1 MLNIGDVLE
10 EKYRITGLLG
20 KGGTGHVYLAENI
33 RLGNEWA
40 VKEVG
45 LSGEVR
51 ADILEESEILRKLNH
66 HSIPRIVD
74 IIEHENFLYLIEDYF
89 AGVNL
94 KELIK
99 AREACSEADVIR
111 WAKQLCEIL
120 IYLHS
125 IKPNPIIYRDMKPGN
140 IIIDNENNAK
150 LIDLGIAREYKE
162 DQDSDTSYIGTR
174 GYAAPEQYSGA
185 NQTDERTDV
194 YGLGAALYHAVTG
207 ANPNEPPYRI
217 VPVRQNNKSLS
228 KDIER
233 IIAKCTQNDP
243 GLRYQNV
250 NELLTDLNN
259 MHRFNSAANAVGS
272 TVYTSLPAKLVVIG
286 SLSPR
291 AGSSFITANLAA
303 AVAARNVSSAV
314 IESPVNF
321 PYFYD
326 ALFIRE
332 KTNGSYVSRSHKIKD
347 SHEIDRSDVFVE
359 NGISWIALDPTQ
371 FSIKNWTYDNMM
383 KLIYSVKHT
392 SIVLLD
398 VSTFW
403 VHSSV
408 QPILGQADNII
419 LVVDPDPV
427 LLDRTMK
434 IDYEGL
440 GIGEE
445 CIPQESRTIELLKE
459 CKNRGSCDIDIIVN
473 KYTGFVEKY
482 QLCLP
487 FNPLVYLPHIDP
499 VEVYKAIWEGSL
511 LYSNPDFKTI
521 FDEGFSPIIEKLVPA
536 KYFSFK
542 HSIRGS
548 FLERVKAA
556 YKLLKG
562 EDKGVSI

>member
-45 LSGEVR
+45 LGGEVR

-99 AREACSEADVIR
+99 AREDCSEADVIR

-473 KYTGFVEKY
+473 KFTGFVEKY

-499 VEVYKAIWEGSL
+499 VEVYKALWEGSL